1 MPTITW
7 RPWSV
12 DAFVQARDERKPV
25 LLSIV
30 TAWSQSCRD
39 MDQTTY
45 ADPEV
50 ARLVSDMFVAVR
62 VDADRQ
68 PDISERY
75 SLGGWPTTAFLTG
88 EGAIAGGGT
97 FVARD
102 RMAAVL
108 QRAAQAFVTK
118 AADVSRASPET
129 LVEQGAPGG
138 GAALS
143 EAELVDVV
151 FGTYDP
157 EFGGFG
163 TAPKFPLTAPVQLA
177 LDLCREGGDANARQI
192 AIRSLEAMGWG
203 PLYDEGDG
211 GFFRCADERTWAGP
225 HREKLLE
232 VNAAL
237 IGLYVSASEVLGD
250 ERYADRAH
258 DALRYAQN
266 WLADQVDAGWGNA
279 QHDDREYYDAQAANF
294 DGRRV
299 RPQVDRTLFGAAN
312 AAMISAALAAARAFD
327 DKALGSFAVASLE
340 RLLTTCYR
348 PAQGVAHYADASG
361 RRGGL
366 LDDHVA
372 VAAAS
377 LDAFD
382 STGNIVYEM
391 MAEELMRHALRV
403 MWDDVRGLFFDRSEP
418 VAAEAVG
425 LMRVRLHPFV
435 TNCAAAAVLHR
446 LSASSGEHD
455 FGVRAA
461 EVLAALAGVAAE
473 QGPQASH
480 YLLAA
485 RAARFR

>member
-1 MPTITW
+1 
-7 RPWSV
+7 
-12 DAFVQARDERKPV
+12 
-25 LLSIV
+25 
-30 TAWSQSCRD
+30 
-39 MDQTTY
+39 
-45 ADPEV
+45 
-50 ARLVSDMFVAVR
+50 
-62 VDADRQ
+62 
-68 PDISERY
+68 
-75 SLGGWPTTAFLTG
+75 
-88 EGAIAGGGT
+88 
-97 FVARD
+97 
-102 RMAAVL
+102 
-108 QRAAQAFVTK
+108 
-118 AADVSRASPET
+118 
-129 LVEQGAPGG
+129 
-138 GAALS
+138 
-143 EAELVDVV
+143 
-151 FGTYDP
+151 
-157 EFGGFG
+157 
-163 TAPKFPLTAPVQLA
+163 
-177 LDLCREGGDANARQI
+177 
-192 AIRSLEAMGWG
+192 
-203 PLYDEGDG
+203 
-211 GFFRCADERTWAGP
+211 
-225 HREKLLE
+225 

-279 QHDDREYYDAQAANF
+279 QHDDREYYDAQAADF

-391 MAEELMRHALRV
+391 MAEELMRHSLRV